1 MDILFGEK
9 SPKWNKSAKISDNRN
24 VDPRRIPKEIEI
36 VIAFCFM
43 IHLIVGYVLKSQF
56 MLGGR
61 L

>member
-1 MDILFGEK
+1 MLFGEK
-9 SPKWNKSAKISDNRN
+9 RPKWNKSAKISDNKN
-24 VDPRRIPKEIEI
+24 VDPSRMPNEIEI

-43 IHLIVGYVLKSQF
+43 IHLIVGYEKKNQF